1 VTVQADGLNVR
12 FFSSMPD
19 DTQASSLLIDVGGLA
34 STISC
39 LTLDEP
45 EETILWAARPTA
57 DSGQDPARLAARM
70 KKMVETFGLAGLII
84 AEPVAGPEP
93 TALDHS
99 LLLLSAARDAL
110 AAKCRTLIWPAYVGD
125 DMEKL
130 SRANDRVRML
140 SGLIVAE
147 TPGAARNRRLRIE
160 TPFLDFTEERLR
172 ELAEDLRA
180 PAVI

>member
-1 VTVQADGLNVR
+1 
-12 FFSSMPD
+12 MPD
-19 DTQASSLLIDVGGLA
+19 DTQASALLIDVGGMA
-34 STISC
+34 TTIAC

-45 EETILWAARPTA
+45 EETILWAAAPA
-57 DSGQDPARLAARM
+57 PSSGTDAGRLAARL
-70 KKMVETFGLAGLII
+70 KRMVESFGLAGLVI
-84 AEPVAGPEP
+84 AEPVLGPDP
-93 TALDHS
+93 TPLDHS

-110 AAKCRTLIWPAYVGD
+110 SARCRTLIWPAIAGD

-160 TPFLDFTEERLR
+160 TPFLDFTDERLK

-180 PAVI
+180 PAVL

>member
-1 VTVQADGLNVR
+1 MTDETHVSA
-12 FFSSMPD
+12 
-19 DTQASSLLIDVGGLA
+19 LLIDVGGLA
-34 STISC
+34 STIAC

-45 EETILWAARPTA
+45 EETILWAARPA
-57 DSGQDPARLAARM
+57 PDAPGPDAARLTARL
-70 KKMVETFGLAGLII
+70 KKMVESFGLAGMVI
-84 AEPVAGPEP
+84 AEPVAGLEP
-93 TALDHS
+93 TALDQS
-99 LLLLSAARDAL
+99 LLVLSAARDAL
-110 AAKCRTLIWPAYVGD
+110 AARCRTLIWPAFVGD

-130 SRANDRVRML
+130 SRANDRVRLL